1 MLFNAAAYS
10 ILAISRHSFDVMPD
24 DQHFLMIRR
33 RGGAA
38 NAQMVVVENW
48 HAEAGANQKR

>member
-1 MLFNAAAYS
+1 
-10 ILAISRHSFDVMPD
+10 
-24 DQHFLMIRR
+24 MIRR

-48 HAEAGANQKR
+48 QGEAPRGAKP